1 MLNKIIGA
9 LIFIIFL
16 MAAVFI
22 YFSYSIQSDN
32 KNSTNSPVSV
42 AVAEPAENVITSGT
56 SKEPIVITLENF
68 YWDGTRYIGSFKVTN
83 NTDYIIRQFVIN
95 VDYMYRYKGMED
107 GGGSTYAF
115 CAGLVQPKKTDHLTA
130 FFPKESKVEDVGSRK
145 LTSMGTTDFIVNNN
159 GVDQHMDLDELKK
172 IVNSNVNN
180 QGNKINKKKVTKE
193 AAKSQPPQN
202 NKIDNQSIKI
212 TQEEAIRLLNKR
224 PKGNGIIKITYEIFS
239 QDETTM
245 KLPPNEKY
253 FIFLPTF
260 HESDGQ
266 PSNGDTLYCVDKYN
280 GKMYTY
286 SSTGELK
293 MIK

>member
-1 MLNKIIGA
+1 M
-9 LIFIIFL
+9 
-16 MAAVFI
+16 
-22 YFSYSIQSDN
+22 
-32 KNSTNSPVSV
+32 
-42 AVAEPAENVITSGT
+42 
-56 SKEPIVITLENF
+56 
-68 YWDGTRYIGSFKVTN
+68 
-83 NTDYIIRQFVIN
+83 
-95 VDYMYRYKGMED
+95 
-107 GGGSTYAF
+107 
-115 CAGLVQPKKTDHLTA
+115 
-130 FFPKESKVEDVGSRK
+130 
-145 LTSMGTTDFIVNNN
+145 
-159 GVDQHMDLDELKK
+159 
-172 IVNSNVNN
+172 VNSNKNN
-180 QGNKINKKKVTKE
+180 QGNKINKEKAIEKAV
-193 AAKSQPPQN
+193 KSQQPQN

-212 TQEEAIRLLNKR
+212 TQEEAIRLLNKL

-293 MIK
+293 IIK